1 MKKQV
6 TAFVVLLAV
15 AAAMAQAPVASNYP
29 PVDSNKVVAQN
40 QSVKKITNVKPK
52 TTTNW
57 SKIKD
62 LFM

>member
-6 TAFVVLLAV
+6 TTFIVLLAV
-15 AAAMAQAPVASNYP
+15 AAAMAQVPVASNSQ
-29 PVDSNKVVAQN
+29 PVDSNKIVIQN

-52 TTTNW
+52 TSTNW